1 VLIILIVVISI
12 ACFAYSFLK
21 VSVISKIDGRYYTVK
36 NNSLK
41 QSSADLLASV
51 NKNLLQLIRY
61 ANKESYSK
69 NLQKY
74 DPAKIHENI
83 MNFDTTYTTNKSSM
97 VFCISP
103 RTIENTTKLYDIN
116 TMMYVAIHELAH
128 IASDSVGHT
137 DEFKRN
143 FADLLKKGIEIGVY
157 RYIDYNKE
165 PVEYCGIKLTK
176 SILN

>member
-1 VLIILIVVISI
+1 
-12 ACFAYSFLK
+12 
-21 VSVISKIDGRYYTVK
+21 
-36 NNSLK
+36 
-41 QSSADLLASV
+41 
-51 NKNLLQLIRY
+51 
-61 ANKESYSK
+61 
-69 NLQKY
+69 
-74 DPAKIHENI
+74 
-83 MNFDTTYTTNKSSM
+83 
-97 VFCISP
+97 
-103 RTIENTTKLYDIN
+103 
-116 TMMYVAIHELAH
+116 MMYVAIHELAH